1 MNMIILSFLFLI
13 SGAIIAL
20 IFSNK
25 AKEVTVIKG
34 GIEVILKTNN
44 QVSAK
49 ISVPFIITGC
59 LFALIPTVQVLLS
72 GHPESFILPFN
83 SYYGTFGM
91 EIDSLS
97 AFFLLPVLIISL
109 LGAVYGYEYMKPY
122 FGADK
127 TWFFY
132 SILIAGM
139 MGVVMARNGV
149 LFLLF
154 WEIMSLSSFFLVSF
168 ENHKPEVRSA
178 SLIYLIAAHMGA
190 AFLLMFFA
198 LMWVKTG
205 SLDFNNFGALS
216 PLFLDIFFLLAVI
229 GFGTKAGF
237 IFLHVW
243 LPEAHPA
250 APSHVSAIMS
260 GVMVKTGIYGI
271 LRVLMLLGV
280 VHAWWGWFLII
291 TGAASGLFSILF
303 SLAQRDFKKLLAY
316 STVENIGIITMGIGL
331 GILGMS
337 HNEPFITVL
346 GFGGSLIHIINHS
359 FLKSLLFM
367 GAGSVLHS
375 TGTRDIEKL
384 GGLIKYM
391 PWTAA
396 NFFTGSV
403 AIAGL
408 PPLNGFIGEFLIY
421 LGAFHALTTD
431 GKSFTTF
438 GVIII
443 ISLAL
448 IGALTVLSFT
458 RAFGITFLGN
468 LREQK
473 IRHIHE
479 SGNLMLYSMTLLSAA
494 CIFIGLG
501 APFIL
506 KFLIPVIKDIS
517 FVPLP
522 LIEVQLVSLNKLLLN
537 LSLVFLLFLLII
549 AGLTLISKNLRNK
562 RIVRQTQTWSCG
574 YSNVTPRMQY
584 TAYSFSKPVTDLF
597 STFIRAKRKV
607 EPVQGLF
614 PEEASLIS
622 VTPDVFHHY
631 FFRTTFLFIEKL
643 LSRFKWIQH
652 GNLQLYV
659 FYITI
664 TLIILLVWKV
674 H

>member
-1 MNMIILSFLFLI
+1 MSMIILSFLFLI
-13 SGAIIAL
+13 TGAFIGL
-20 IFSNK
+20 IFSNS
-25 AKEVTVIKG
+25 AKEVPVQSGIKDS
-34 GIEVILKTNN
+34 LKNT
-44 QVSAK
+44 QISAK
-49 ISVPFIITGC
+49 ISVPCIIIGC
-59 LFALIPTVQVLLS
+59 LLGLIPTIQILLS
-72 GHPESFILPFN
+72 GLPESFILPSN
-83 SYYGTFGM
+83 SYYGTFRF
-91 EIDSLS
+91 EVDSLS

-127 TWFFY
+127 TWFSY
-132 SILIAGM
+132 SILVASMI
-139 MGVVMARNGV
+139 GVVTARNGL
-149 LFLLF
+149 LFLLC

-168 ENHKPEVRSA
+168 ENHKQEVRTA
-178 SLIYLIAAHMGA
+178 SLIYLIAAHIGA

-198 LMWVKTG
+198 LMWVTTG
-205 SLDFNNFGALS
+205 SLDFNNFVSITPIYA
-216 PLFLDIFFLLAVI
+216 DILFLLAVI

-237 IFLHVW
+237 IIMHIW

-280 VHAWWGWFLII
+280 VHAWWGWFLIL
-291 TGAASGLFSILF
+291 TGAVSGLFGILF

-316 STVENIGIITMGIGL
+316 STVENVGIITMGIGL

-337 HNEPFITVL
+337 HNDPFIIVM

-359 FLKSLLFM
+359 LIKSLLFM

-375 TGTRDIEKL
+375 TGTRDMEKL
-384 GGLIKYM
+384 GGLLKFM

-396 NFFTGSV
+396 NFFTGSI

-408 PPLNGFIGEFLIY
+408 PPLNGFIGEFMIY
-421 LGAFHALTTD
+421 LGAFHALNTD
-431 GKSFTTF
+431 GKSFTIV
-438 GVIII
+438 GIIII

-448 IGALTVLSFT
+448 IGTLTVFSFT
-458 RAFGITFLGN
+458 RAFGFTFLGN

-473 IRHIHE
+473 INHIHE
-479 SGNLMLYSMTLLSAA
+479 SGSLMLYSMTLLSAA
-494 CIFIGLG
+494 CISIGLG

-517 FVPLP
+517 FVSLP
-522 LIEVQLVSLNKLLLN
+522 LIEVRIISMNNILMKLCFVSI
-537 LSLVFLLFLLII
+537 LFILII
-549 AGLTLISKNLRNK
+549 AILGLFSYYLRKK
-562 RIVRQTQTWSCG
+562 RIVRETETWSCG
-574 YSNVTPRMQY
+574 YTQVTPKMQY

-597 STFIRAKRKV
+597 SPFIRAKRNM

-614 PEEASLIS
+614 PEKSSLIS
-622 VTPDVFHHY
+622 ITPDVFY
-631 FFRTTFLFIEKL
+631 DLLIRPAFLMVKKL
-643 LSRFKWIQH
+643 LFRFKWIQH

-659 FYITI
+659 FYITL